1 MKKRLFALCIMILML
16 SIHCIALANAAEPPG
31 LTVIVNNPPE
41 GLKLSLQLDSEDM
54 VPLMAEHR
62 FWEEQ
67 YKFYYHD
74 FPGGK
79 DQIKNAVL
87 IVSGNGIDAQIP
99 IPKEYFGYNKQITL
113 GLKTGEIIQGQNPLR
128 APLLTAM
135 RVLLTIIIE
144 GALLFVFGYR
154 ARRSILLFLIVNL
167 FTQTGLNILFVG
179 ARGYWFLLYVLVE
192 VLIFIVETLI
202 YRSRLTEHGK
212 TRAILYGLAANAASL
227 FLGGWMISSLPV

>member
-1 MKKRLFALCIMILML
+1 MKKRLFAFCMIILML
-16 SIHCIALANAAEPPG
+16 STFSLAMANSAEPPG

-41 GLKLSLQLDSEDM
+41 GLKLSLQPDPDNT
-54 VPLMAEHR
+54 VPLVAEHR
-62 FWEEQ
+62 FWEGQ
-67 YKFYYHD
+67 YRFYYHD

-79 DQIKNAVL
+79 DRVKNAVL
-87 IVSGNGIDAQIP
+87 TVSGSGINTQIP

-113 GLKTGEIIQGQNPLR
+113 DLKTNEIIQGQDPLR

-135 RVLLTIIIE
+135 RVLLTLIIE

-154 ARRSILLFLIVNL
+154 TRRSILLFLIVNL
-167 FTQTGLNILFVG
+167 FTQTGLNILFIG

-202 YRSRLTEHGK
+202 YRNRLTEHGK
-212 TRAILYGLAANAASL
+212 KRAILYGLTANAASL
-227 FLGGWMISSLPV
+227 FLGGWMLSSLPV